1 MLQRFITLKLYEN
14 LTAIKTTYKTN
25 WILVAYTLE
34 IVYMSSISKRLS
46 LRVPA
51 NVIYRGLKDRRL
63 EQLFPEFFTGVTR
76 RLTTSNKANSELR
89 FTTTTYDS
97 QIQIKEIFK
106 LKVLQSNATE
116 IVYTTGTNIANDPL
130 VESIVYT
137 HVANILYALLM
148 LETGY
153 VNGLMER
160 QT

>member
-1 MLQRFITLKLYEN
+1 
-14 LTAIKTTYKTN
+14 
-25 WILVAYTLE
+25 
-34 IVYMSSISKRLS
+34 MSSISKCLS

-51 NVIYRGLKDRRL
+51 DVIYRGLKDTRL

-76 RLTTSNKANSELR
+76 RLTATNNANSELQ

-116 IVYTTGTNIANDPL
+116 IVYTTGTNIANDPV

-137 HVANILYALLM
+137 HIANILYSLLM

-160 QT
+160 QKII

>member
-1 MLQRFITLKLYEN
+1 
-14 LTAIKTTYKTN
+14 
-25 WILVAYTLE
+25 
-34 IVYMSSISKRLS
+34 MSSISKRLS

-51 NVIYRGLKDRRL
+51 NVIYPGLKDTRL

-76 RLTTSNKANSELR
+76 KLTSDNNKANSELQ

-97 QIQIKEIFK
+97 QIQINEIFK
-106 LKVLQSNATE
+106 LKVLHSNATE
-116 IVYTTGTNIANDPL
+116 ITYTTSTNITNDPV

-137 HVANILYALLM
+137 HIANILYALLM

-160 QT
+160 QS

>member
-1 MLQRFITLKLYEN
+1 
-14 LTAIKTTYKTN
+14 
-25 WILVAYTLE
+25 
-34 IVYMSSISKRLS
+34 MSSISKRLS

-51 NVIYRGLKDRRL
+51 NVIYRGLKDTRL
-63 EQLFPEFFTGVTR
+63 ERLFPEFFTGVTR
-76 RLTTSNKANSELR
+76 KLTTTNNKANSELQ

-116 IVYTTGTNIANDPL
+116 ITYTTSTNIANDPV

-137 HVANILYALLM
+137 HIANILYALLM

-160 QT
+160 QKT

>member
-1 MLQRFITLKLYEN
+1 
-14 LTAIKTTYKTN
+14 
-25 WILVAYTLE
+25 
-34 IVYMSSISKRLS
+34 MSSISKRLS

-51 NVIYRGLKDRRL
+51 NIIYRGLKDTRL
-63 EQLFPEFFTGVTR
+63 ERLFPEFFTGVTR
-76 RLTTSNKANSELR
+76 KLTTTNNNKANSELQ

-116 IVYTTGTNIANDPL
+116 IIYTTSTNIANDPV

-137 HVANILYALLM
+137 HIANILYALLM

-160 QT
+160 QK

>member
-1 MLQRFITLKLYEN
+1 
-14 LTAIKTTYKTN
+14 
-25 WILVAYTLE
+25 
-34 IVYMSSISKRLS
+34 MSSISKCLS

-51 NVIYRGLKDRRL
+51 DVIYRGLKDTRL

-76 RLTTSNKANSELR
+76 RLTATNNANSELQ
-89 FTTTTYDS
+89 FTTTTYDF
-97 QIQIKEIFK
+97 QIQIKEVFK

-116 IVYTTGTNIANDPL
+116 IIYTTSTNIANDPV

-137 HVANILYALLM
+137 HIANILYSLLM

-160 QT
+160 QKII

>member
-1 MLQRFITLKLYEN
+1 
-14 LTAIKTTYKTN
+14 
-25 WILVAYTLE
+25 
-34 IVYMSSISKRLS
+34 MSLISKRLS

-51 NVIYRGLKDRRL
+51 NVIYRGLKDTRL
-63 EQLFPEFFTGVTR
+63 EELFPEFFAGITR
-76 RLTTSNKANSELR
+76 RLTTSNNKANSELQ

-106 LKVLQSNATE
+106 LKVLHSNTTE
-116 IVYTTGTNIANDPL
+116 ITYTTSTNIADDP
-130 VESIVYT
+130 VVDSIVYT
-137 HVANILYALLM
+137 HIANILYALLM